1 MTASQFATINRHT
14 INPHTIN
21 PNNGWLTRLILVS
34 IFLFVSSTAAN
45 AAGTLRVGVQL
56 EPPNLDP
63 TAGAAAAIDEIVYAN
78 VFEGLTR
85 ITADGSVAPALASSW
100 SVSDGG
106 QIYDFVLREGVA
118 FHDGTSF
125 DAGDVVFALN
135 RARAPNSANAQ
146 RAIFALIDDVE
157 AITPYHVRITLKEPL
172 GALPTYLGWGDAI
185 IVAPETASANASQ
198 PIGTGPFK
206 FQRWRKGASVTI
218 DRNENYWGARPPLDQ
233 IEFIFIPDPTAAF
246 AALMAGDV
254 DGFPNYPAA
263 ENLALIERDP
273 RFQIL
278 FGTSE
283 GETILAMN
291 NGAPPF
297 DDIRVRRALSHAI
310 NKQDII
316 DAALF
321 GYGTPIGSHFP
332 PHHPS
337 YIDLTSRYEF
347 DPARAR
353 QLLAEAGYPNGFT
366 TTLTLPPPAYARR
379 SGEVIAAQLE
389 AVGIRVQ
396 VNNLE
401 WAQWLDQVFAN
412 KAFDLTVVSHTEP
425 VDIDIYAR
433 EDYYFQYR
441 NESFDQL
448 IAALRRESDPLP
460 RDQLFKQ
467 AQSLIADDAVNV
479 FLAQAPKLAVWSRD
493 VSGVWSNAPVQA
505 NDLTRANVEGRIYS
519 QNEQTGIG
527 SGGALTML
535 FFAIAAALTYAAFY
549 VQASPA
555 FLIGRATSM
564 ALSLVAASLVIFLL
578 IEAAPGDP
586 AAFMMGLNADP
597 ASIAALKAELGLD
610 QPLLARYFTWI
621 GGLISGDF
629 GISYTYRVPVGALIE
644 ERLWVSLPLAVIAF
658 ALSTAIGIPAGVA
671 AAALRRRK
679 SGKALMSAAQAGV
692 AIPNFWL
699 AILLVMIFA
708 VTLRWFSAG
717 GFPGWDAGAAPALKA
732 LFLPAIALALPQA
745 AILTQIMRSAMI
757 ETLSE
762 DYIRTARAKGVSQGK
777 ILRRHALRNAM
788 IPVLTILGL
797 QFAFLLAGGIII
809 ENVFYLPGL
818 GRLVF
823 QSIVQRDLIVVEG
836 IVMVLVFAVI
846 LVAFLIDI
854 AYAIVDPRLR
864 HGATSR

>member
-1 MTASQFATINRHT
+1 MTANCHAIGNRQIGSIGRLLSTIFVVWFA
-14 INPHTIN
+14 
-21 PNNGWLTRLILVS
+21 VA
-34 IFLFVSSTAAN
+34 TAAS
-45 AAGTLRVGVQL
+45 AAGALRVGVQL

-85 ITADGSVAPALASSW
+85 ITSDGGVAPALAAFWTVS
-100 SVSDGG
+100 SDGKV
-106 QIYDFVLREGVA
+106 YDFALREGVQ
-118 FHDGTSF
+118 FHDGSSF
-125 DAGDVVFALN
+125 DADDVVFTFN

-146 RAIFALIDDVE
+146 RAIFELIDDI
-157 AITPYHVRITLKEPL
+157 AATAPNHVRITLTEPL
-172 GALPTYLGWGDAI
+172 GALPVYLGWGDAV
-185 IVAPETASANASQ
+185 IVAPESADENASN

-206 FQRWRKGASVTI
+206 FQRWRKGASVTLT
-218 DRNENYWGARPPLDQ
+218 RNENYWGTRSPLDQ
-233 IEFIFIPDPTAAF
+233 IEFVFIPDPTAAF

-263 ENLALIERDP
+263 ENLALIERDD

-278 FGTSE
+278 YGASE
-283 GETILAMN
+283 GETILAIN
-291 NGAPPF
+291 NGAEPF
-297 DDIRVRRALSHAI
+297 DDIRVRRALNHAI

-337 YIDLTSRYEF
+337 YVDLTDRYEYN
-347 DPARAR
+347 PARAR
-353 QLLAEAGYPNGFT
+353 QLLAEAGYPDGFD

-389 AVGIRVQ
+389 AVGVRVQ
-396 VNNLE
+396 INNLE
-401 WAQWLDQVFAN
+401 WAQWLDQVFSN
-412 KAFDLTVVSHTEP
+412 RAFDLTVVSHTEP
-425 VDIDIYAR
+425 LDIDIYAR

-441 NESFDQL
+441 NQEIDQL
-448 IAALRRESDPLP
+448 IAALQRESDALT
-460 RDQLFKQ
+460 RDRLFKQ
-467 AQSLIADDAVNV
+467 AQKKIADDAVNV

-493 VSGVWSNAPVQA
+493 VSGAWSNAPLQA
-505 NDLTRANVEGRIYS
+505 NDLTHADVEGRRF
-519 QNEQTGIG
+519 EQAQQRGAG
-527 SGGALTML
+527 SGSAIAIL
-535 FFAIAAALTYAAFY
+535 FFAIAVGLAYAAFY
-549 VQASPA
+549 VRASPA
-555 FLIGRATSM
+555 FLLGRAASM
-564 ALSLVAASLVIFLL
+564 ALSLVAASIVIFLL

-610 QPLLARYFTWI
+610 QPLLARYFSWI
-621 GGLISGDF
+621 GGLVTGDF
-629 GISYTYRVPVGALIE
+629 GVSYTYRVPVGDLIE
-644 ERLWVSLPLAVIAF
+644 ERLWVSLPLAAIAF
-658 ALSTAIGIPAGVA
+658 AISTTIGIPAGAA
-671 AAALRRRK
+671 AAALRRHKR
-679 SGKALMSAAQAGV
+679 GKTLMAAAQAGV

-708 VTLRWFSAG
+708 VALRWFSAG
-717 GFPGWDAGAAPALKA
+717 GFPGWDAGVAPALKA
-732 LFLPAIALALPQA
+732 LLLPAIALALPQA

-757 ETLSE
+757 ETMSE
-762 DYIRTARAKGVSQGK
+762 DYIRTARAKGLSQRK
-777 ILRRHALRNAM
+777 IMRRHALRNAM

-864 HGATSR
+864 HGATGQ